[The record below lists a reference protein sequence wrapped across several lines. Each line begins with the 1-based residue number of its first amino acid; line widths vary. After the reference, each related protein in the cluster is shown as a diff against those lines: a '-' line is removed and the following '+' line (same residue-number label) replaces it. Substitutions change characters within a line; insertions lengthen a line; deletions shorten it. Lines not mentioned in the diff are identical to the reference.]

1 MPPSGLDLWVLIR
14 KPFTRRSTF
23 VIYLLLYIAELD
35 SMLTFRRNDI
45 YDRLPEEIS
54 VAIASFLG
62 FVHGSEND
70 FDYFSVA

>member
-14 KPFTRRSTF
+14 KPFARGSTF
-23 VIYLLLYIAELD
+23 VIYLLLYIAGLD

-45 YDRLPEEIS
+45 YDSLPEEIS

-70 FDYFSVA
+70 FDYFSIA